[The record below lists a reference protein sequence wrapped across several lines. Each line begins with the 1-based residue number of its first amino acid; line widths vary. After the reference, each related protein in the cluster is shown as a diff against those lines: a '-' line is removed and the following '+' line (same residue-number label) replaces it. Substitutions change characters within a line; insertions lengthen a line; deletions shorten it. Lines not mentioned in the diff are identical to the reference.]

1 MVGAIE
7 GVSLGTELDD
17 GNKLTLGVPDGT
29 LLGATLADGKE
40 LILGPADGSSLPI
53 TGAPI
58 GQHRRESSSGGG
70 STHVHPG

>member
-29 LLGATLADGKE
+29 LLGATLADGNE
-40 LILGPADGSSLPI
+40 LILGPVDGSDDGIEDGSSLPL
-53 TGAPI
+53 GEVE
-58 GQHRRESSSGGG
+58 G
-70 STHVHPG
+70 